1 LETLLIEREE
11 RQRERERERERENVK
26 YFCTEIK
33 MYRMETIRAIIMQIA
48 EQLSLK
54 ASSLYVYIMPVN
66 SRLSRC
72 AACQIDTKH
81 YQRLSRY
88 QEVLVDRMASK
99 SP

>member
-1 LETLLIEREE
+1 MKHVILKKIIINWIKRKK
-11 RQRERERERERENVK
+11 ERERERERENVK

-81 YQRLSRY
+81 YQRDYRAT
-88 QEVLVDRMASK
+88 RK
-99 SP
+99 C